1 MPLVALLVYALLSQ
15 APLPDFS
22 GEWKMVAA
30 RSGSPLQTPPVT
42 EMIFVIEQQPDR
54 ISIKS
59 TTGSDRPIPVTYS
72 IVPAPK
78 PPADPL
84 GAGLTRAYWDG
95 KRLVIEQGGT
105 ISGQTVSLKQSLTMD
120 PERGEL
126 IVERLVIVQHGY
138 TLRGAQNYST
148 VKDVFMR
155 ALIAG
160 ANRRVIPRCNARRR
174 RHPSARS

>member
-1 MPLVALLVYALLSQ
+1 MPFLALLIFTVVSQ
-15 APLPDFS
+15 TPLPDFT

-30 RSGSPLQTPPVT
+30 RSGSPLQTPPIT
-42 EMIFVIEQQPDR
+42 EMTFVIQQQPDR
-54 ISIKS
+54 IAIESK
-59 TTGSDRPIPVTYS
+59 TGSDRPIPVTYP
-72 IVPAPK
+72 IGPAPK

-105 ISGQTVSLKQSLTMD
+105 ISGQTVSLRQSLTMD
-120 PERGEL
+120 PEREVL

-148 VKDVFMR
+148 VKDIFAR
-155 ALIAG
+155 A
-160 ANRRVIPRCNARRR
+160 PR
-174 RHPSARS
+174 

>member
-1 MPLVALLVYALLSQ
+1 MPLVALLVYVLLSQ

-54 ISIKS
+54 VAIQS
-59 TTGSDRPIPVTYS
+59 TSGNDKPIAVSYP

-78 PPADPL
+78 LPADPL

-95 KRLVIEQGGT
+95 KSLVIEQGGT
-105 ISGQTVSLKQSLTMD
+105 ISGQTVSLRQWLTMD
-120 PERGEL
+120 PERREL
-126 IVERLVIVQHGY
+126 VVERLVIVQHGY
-138 TLRGAQNYST
+138 TQRGAQNYST
-148 VKDVFMR
+148 VKDVF
-155 ALIAG
+155 
-160 ANRRVIPRCNARRR
+160 
-174 RHPSARS
+174 ARSR

>member
-1 MPLVALLVYALLSQ
+1 MPFHALLAVALLLQ
-15 APLPDFS
+15 APLPDFT

-42 EMIFVIEQQPDR
+42 EMIFVIDQQPDR
-54 ISIKS
+54 IAIES
-59 TTGSDRPIPVTYS
+59 TTGSDRPIPVTYP

-84 GAGLTRAYWDG
+84 GAGLKRAYWDG
-95 KRLVIEQGGT
+95 RRLIIEQGGT
-105 ISGQTVSLKQSLTMD
+105 ISGQTVSLRQSLTMD
-120 PERGEL
+120 SERGEL

-148 VKDVFMR
+148 VKDVF
-155 ALIAG
+155 
-160 ANRRVIPRCNARRR
+160 ART
-174 RHPSARS
+174 PK

>member
-1 MPLVALLVYALLSQ
+1 MPLVALLVLVLVAQ

-42 EMIFVIEQQPDR
+42 EMIFVIEQGPGQ
-54 ISIKS
+54 IAITS
-59 TTGSDRPIPVTYS
+59 TTGTDKPIPVVYP
-72 IVPAPK
+72 IGPAPK

-84 GAGLTRAYWDG
+84 GAGLKRAYWDG
-95 KRLVIEQGGT
+95 RRLVTEQGGT
-105 ISGQTVSLKQSLTMD
+105 ISGQTVSLRQALTMD

-126 IVERLVIVQHGY
+126 IIERLVIVQHGY

-148 VKDVFMR
+148 VKDVFTR
-155 ALIAG
+155 AAQ
-160 ANRRVIPRCNARRR
+160 
-174 RHPSARS
+174 